1 MQNIRLTIEYEG
13 THYRGWQRQKPRCQI
28 SDTRSQKKTIQGV
41 LEEELS
47 KITKEKIKVIG
58 AGRTDARVHALGQ
71 VANFRTKS
79 KMTPEEFKKAL
90 NSMLPKDIIIKEAQ
104 GAKNN
109 FHAQFD
115 AKSKYYRY
123 IIYQGPTSSP
133 FLKDY
138 ALYIS
143 YFRTKRENKVLERS
157 ERRPYKLNLKA
168 MREGAKYLVGKHNF
182 SSFQLSGS
190 SVRNPI
196 RTITKLS
203 ITSQRSFRS
212 PITDHRLPNS
222 RLIFFDIVAD
232 GFLYGMVRSI
242 VGTLIEV
249 GRGKISPS
257 KVKEILKAHDR
268 RLAGPTA
275 PAKGLYLMKV
285 GY

>member
-1 MQNIRLTIEYEG
+1 MQNIRLTVEYEG
-13 THYRGWQRQKPRCQI
+13 TNYRGWQRQERLQATGLRPQATGYRLQATGSKLQR
-28 SDTRSQKKTIQGV
+28 KTIQGI
-41 LEEELS
+41 LEEALS
-47 KITKEKIKVIG
+47 KITKERIRVIG
-58 AGRTDARVHALGQ
+58 AGRTDAGVHALGQ
-71 VANFRTKS
+71 AANFRTKS

-90 NSMLPKDIIIKEAQ
+90 NSMLPKDIVIKNAQ
-104 GAKNN
+104 RVKES

-123 IIYQGPTSSP
+123 IIYQGSTHSP
-133 FLKDY
+133 FLKNY
-138 ALYIS
+138 TIYILS
-143 YFRTKRENKVLERS
+143 
-157 ERRPYKLNLKA
+157 KLNLKA

-190 SVRNPI
+190 SVRTPI

-203 ITSQRSFRS
+203 VTSHKSYRS
-212 PITDHRLPNS
+212 PITDHRSPNS
-222 RLIFFDIVAD
+222 RLISIDCVAN
-232 GFLYGMVRSI
+232 GFLYGMLRSI

-275 PAKGLYLMKV
+275 PAKGLYLIKV
-285 GY
+285 KY

>member
-1 MQNIRLTIEYEG
+1 M
-13 THYRGWQRQKPRCQI
+13 
-28 SDTRSQKKTIQGV
+28 
-41 LEEELS
+41 S
-47 KITKEKIKVIG
+47 KITKERIRVIG
-58 AGRTDARVHALGQ
+58 AGRTDAGVHALGQ
-71 VANFRTKS
+71 AANFRTKS

-90 NSMLPKDIIIKEAQ
+90 NSMLPKDIAIKNAQ
-104 GAKNN
+104 RVKER

-115 AKSKYYRY
+115 AKSKHYRY
-123 IIYQGPTSSP
+123 VIYQGSTPSP
-133 FLKDY
+133 FLKNY
-138 ALYIS
+138 TLYILS
-143 YFRTKRENKVLERS
+143 
-157 ERRPYKLNLKA
+157 KLNLKA

-203 ITSQRSFRS
+203 ITSQSDMRYAICDMRKNGSA
-212 PITDHRLPNS
+212 
-222 RLIFFDIVAD
+222 IFINVVAD

-257 KVKEILKAHDR
+257 KVKEILKARNR

-275 PAKGLYLMKV
+275 SARGLYLIKV
-285 GY
+285 RY